1 MDDEKWMRAA
11 IEQAMLA
18 EAIDEVPIG
27 AVIVRDEEV
36 IAAAHN
42 TRETDKNPLCH
53 AEISA
58 IARAAKALCG
68 WRLPGCTLYVTLEPC
83 PMCAGA
89 VINARIPRVVFG
101 AYDKKAGAFGTLY
114 DLAEGKLNHKPE
126 VAGGILEKECAQLL
140 SSYFRKKRKRG
151 V

>member
-1 MDDEKWMRAA
+1 MDDEKWMCAA

-27 AVIVRDEEV
+27 AVIVRNGEI

-42 TRETDKNPLCH
+42 TRETDKNPLYH

-58 IARAAKALCG
+58 IARAAEALCG

-101 AYDKKAGAFGTLY
+101 AYDKKAGALGTVY

-126 VAGGILEKECAQLL
+126 VVGGIMEKECAQLL
-140 SSYFRKKRKRG
+140 SAYFRKKRK
-151 V
+151 